1 MLKRSALIF
10 LLLGSLALSACS
22 AVKFAYN
29 NLDTVLLYWLDH
41 YVDLTNEQEVWAKER
56 IAASLQ
62 WHRQT
67 QLPLYADMLA
77 QQQERLTNRAYTQAD
92 ALALSNTLRV
102 HSATLLNYLVP
113 DLVALAT
120 RLQPKQIQHL
130 EERFKIDNK
139 KFQKEY
145 LSGEVNGLKNQA
157 KKTISRIEWLFDN
170 VDSEQ
175 AKQIELAV
183 TQAQI
188 NQVAILAERI
198 ARQQTTLLLLRQAV
212 YDKAPKERLER
223 DLRESFLAMTA
234 LSLDAQRRLQLL
246 ENQQKSTQ
254 LTANTL
260 KLLNPAQRQSGVTQL
275 QEWEKD
281 LRELATQ
288 VQK

>member
-10 LLLGSLALSACS
+10 ILLGSLALSACS

-56 IAASLQ
+56 IAASLL

-77 QQQERLTNRAYTQAD
+77 QQQERLANRAYTQAD
-92 ALALSNTLRV
+92 ALALSNTLRL
-102 HSATLLNYLVP
+102 HSATLLNYLAP
-113 DLVALAT
+113 DLVTLAT

-145 LSGEVNGLKNQA
+145 LSGEINSLKNQT
-157 KKTISRIEWLFDN
+157 KKTISRIEWLFDY

-188 NQVAILAERI
+188 NQAAILAERV
-198 ARQQTTLLLLRQAV
+198 ARQQTTLLILRQAV

-234 LSLDAQRRLQLL
+234 LSLDAQRRLVLL

-275 QEWEKD
+275 QEWGKD